1 MNPKQAGSSASLVR
15 QVPNVALE
23 TKAPRRRATI
33 LAPFRFH
40 DFRLLWFGLLVSN
53 LGTWMQITTLGYLV
67 VAFAAPSA
75 ARAALYVGILGA
87 SSAVPVVLLS
97 PIAGVVADRFPRR
110 RVLMIT
116 NSLQAIT
123 ALVLAVLATFHAL
136 QLWEIFALA
145 GLRST
150 TQAFDAPA
158 RQSWVPLL
166 VSREYVGNAI
176 GLNSLGFNAPS
187 VVGPPIAG
195 LLIYAVGPAAS
206 FYINFATTFAVIV
219 ALVFMA
225 PSAPSSTVREGIFTS
240 ILAGARFLFEHSVL
254 RQVVLLLLV
263 TCLLVR
269 PFQQLMPAY
278 AAHVVFVDVRGL
290 GFLYAATGIGGI
302 AGALVTA
309 IVGSRRRGA
318 VWFASAVVQ
327 SIGFMALGF
336 VHIYAI
342 AMVLLVIIAMAVL
355 SFAGSSNVMLQT
367 LSPDDMRG
375 RAISVFSMIMLGGV
389 PAGSLLLGSVAS
401 VIGLSYAIVAG
412 GALALVIAIWTY
424 ASDPQLRRI

>member
-1 MNPKQAGSSASLVR
+1 MNLTH
-15 QVPNVALE
+15 PNVALE

-33 LAPFRFH
+33 LAPLRFH
-40 DFRLLWFGLLVSN
+40 DFRLLWFGLLISN

-67 VAFAAPSA
+67 VALAPSA
-75 ARAALYVGILGA
+75 AMAALYVGILGA

-116 NSLQAIT
+116 NSLQAVT
-123 ALVLAVLATFHAL
+123 ALVLALLVSFNIL
-136 QLWEIFALA
+136 QLWEIFVLA

-166 VSREYVGNAI
+166 VPREYIGNAI
-176 GLNSLGFNAPS
+176 GLNSLAFNAPS

-195 LLIYAVGPAAS
+195 FLILGVGPSAS
-206 FYINFATTFAVIV
+206 FYINAVTTLAVIV

-225 PSAPSSTVREGIFTS
+225 PSAPSSTAREGVFAS
-240 ILAGARFLFEHSVL
+240 ILAGVRFLFGHGVL

-269 PFQQLMPAY
+269 PFQQLLPAY
-278 AAHVVFVDVRGL
+278 AAHVVFVDARGL
-290 GFLYAATGIGGI
+290 GVLLAATGIGAI

-327 SIGFMALGF
+327 SLGFMVLGF
-336 VHIYAI
+336 VHVYAI
-342 AMVLLVIIAMAVL
+342 AIAVLVLIAMAVL
-355 SFAGSSNVMLQT
+355 SFAGSSNVMIQM

-401 VIGLSYAIVAG
+401 LIGLSYAMIGG
-412 GALALVIAIWTY
+412 GALSLVIAISIY